1 MAHSG
6 DENVE
11 MQHETRAAKAK
22 RASSRDRLSSLED
35 KVERLEGNMGDSV
48 ERLDAVEGRVD
59 ELETNRALNE
69 NVNAALNQLSD
80 SSEKKGDAF
89 QAALIAL
96 KEEFQAKIEKL
107 EIEPNQTYLLDDGT
121 ILETELIFYNKLEN
135 IPKNDCIKW
144 FDYDKIIGTL
154 FLRKREKGD
163 YLTIRDDGARK
174 SLQDYLVNEKVP
186 KGIRDNIRV
195 LADGSHIVWVMGK
208 RISTHYK
215 VSANTTRILQ
225 IRIGGKYLD

>member
-1 MAHSG
+1 MTKSY
-6 DENVE
+6 
-11 MQHETRAAKAK
+11 
-22 RASSRDRLSSLED
+22 DRLHFRKEIQI
-35 KVERLEGNMGDSV
+35 R
-48 ERLDAVEGRVD
+48 
-59 ELETNRALNE
+59 ETT
-69 NVNAALNQLSD
+69 
-80 SSEKKGDAF
+80 AF
-89 QAALIAL
+89 
-96 KEEFQAKIEKL
+96 EKL

-186 KGIRDNIRV
+186 KETRDKIWV
-195 LADGSHIVWVMGK
+195 LADGSHVVWVLGK
-208 RISTHYK
+208 RISAHYK
-215 VSANTTRILQ
+215 VTAQTARILQ
-225 IRIGGKYLD
+225 VRIGGEFHG